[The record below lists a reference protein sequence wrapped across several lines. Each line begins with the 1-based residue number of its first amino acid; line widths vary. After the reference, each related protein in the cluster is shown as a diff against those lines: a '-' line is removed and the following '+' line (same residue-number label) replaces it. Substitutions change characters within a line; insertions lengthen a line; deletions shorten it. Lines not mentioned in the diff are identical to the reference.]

1 MSLAKV
7 KIYFGAPLFSVGEQ
21 LFNEQVVKE
30 LREEFG
36 EEVEIYLPQENEAIN
51 DKSGYA
57 DSKMIALADT
67 EYLDESDVLIAV
79 LDGAV
84 IDPGLASEIGYAY
97 ATGKS
102 IIGLY
107 TDVRQGTYG
116 NQLKIEALD
125 QLAESQFSYI
135 NLYTVGLVK
144 LNGLVVPTLSELKK
158 ELRTYVDFHKELSK
172 RLGE

>member
-1 MSLAKV
+1 MAKV

-21 LFNEQVVKE
+21 LFNEQIVKE

-36 EEVEIYLPQENEAIN
+36 DEVEIYLPQENEAIN

-67 EYLDESDVLIAV
+67 EYLDESDILIAV

-158 ELRTYVDFHKELSK
+158 ELRTYVDFHKALSK

>member
-1 MSLAKV
+1 MAKV

-36 EEVEIYLPQENEAIN
+36 DEVEIYLPQENEAIN

-67 EYLDESDVLIAV
+67 EYLDESDILIAV

-97 ATGKS
+97 ATGKN

-158 ELRTYVDFHKELSK
+158 ELRTYVDFHKALSK

>member
-1 MSLAKV
+1 MTKV

-30 LREEFG
+30 LREEFDD
-36 EEVEIYLPQENEAIN
+36 EVEIYLPQENEAIN

-67 EYLDESDVLIAV
+67 QYLDEADILIAV

-116 NQLKIEALD
+116 NQLKINALD
-125 QLAESQFSYI
+125 ELAESQFSYI

-144 LNGLVVPTLSELKK
+144 LNGVVVSNLTELKK
-158 ELRTYVDFHKELSK
+158 ELRTYVEFHKALYN

>member
-1 MSLAKV
+1 MAKV

-36 EEVEIYLPQENEAIN
+36 DEVEIYLPQENEAIN

-67 EYLDESDVLIAV
+67 QYLDEADILIAV

-97 ATGKS
+97 ATEKN

-116 NQLKIEALD
+116 NKLKIDALD
-125 QLAESQFSYI
+125 ELAESQFSYI

-144 LNGLVVPTLSELKK
+144 LNGVVVSNLTDLKTELCK
-158 ELRTYVDFHKELSK
+158 YVEFYKSFDEN
-172 RLGE
+172 

>member
-21 LFNEQVVKE
+21 LFNERVVKE

-36 EEVEIYLPQENEAIN
+36 DEVEIYLPQENEAIN

-67 EYLDESDVLIAV
+67 EYLDEADILIAV

-116 NQLKIEALD
+116 NQLKVEALD

-144 LNGLVVPTLSELKK
+144 LNGIVVPTLTELKK
-158 ELRTYVDFHKELSK
+158 ELRNYVDFHKELEK

>member
-36 EEVEIYLPQENEAIN
+36 DEVEIYLPQENEAIN

-67 EYLDESDVLIAV
+67 EYLDESDILIAV

-158 ELRTYVDFHKELSK
+158 ELRTYVDFHKALSK